1 MKKIIT
7 LFCLVVSLFATA
19 QESADT
25 MYIYRGDKTVE
36 CIAIAD
42 IDSITFVAPKY
53 EIESPSVPSFPN
65 YIYFSDTLYVLPI
78 VDDKEYHNI
87 PVVATKS
94 CDYDRTVAVEI
105 VDAGSNAI
113 EGRHYSLESNSVT
126 IKAGELVGNLR
137 VRGYHS
143 NIDVYDSLGIK
154 LNLIVPEDLQW
165 DMYGTEA
172 NVVLK
177 KACKFDIN
185 AFTGYCVLTSTYI
198 INYMTNID
206 MRLVKSEIDPE
217 NENTI
222 IIRDYFF
229 DGYDVRITFKPDDI
243 LNPLI
248 EMEDQVFGSTSD
260 AFGTL
265 YGDGI
270 IRMYQPTAYTSYFSS
285 CEKFIFQYMT
295 LYVPGMAEDANT
307 VGTFVNAVEW
317 ISDDEAEKLKRE
329 GY

>member
-1 MKKIIT
+1 MKKNI
-7 LFCLVVSLFATA
+7 
-19 QESADT
+19 
-25 MYIYRGDKTVE
+25 IYRLSRNFLCK
-36 CIAIAD
+36 A
-42 IDSITFVAPKY
+42 VAGVALMLALLTGVASCGKAELPTY
-53 EIESPSVPSFPN
+53 SGPE
-65 YIYFSDTLYVLPI
+65 YILLSDTLYVLPI
-78 VDDKEYHNI
+78 VDDEEYHNI

-185 AFTGYCVLTSTYI
+185 AFTGYCVVTSTYI
-198 INYMTNID
+198 MNYMEVDKILA
-206 MRLVKSEIDPE
+206 RSEIDPE

-229 DGYDVRITFKPDDI
+229 DGYDVRIKFKPDDI

-248 EMEDQVFGSTSD
+248 EMEDQAFGPTSD

-295 LYVPGMAEDANT
+295 LYVPGMAEGQNT

>member
-1 MKKIIT
+1 MKKNI
-7 LFCLVVSLFATA
+7 
-19 QESADT
+19 
-25 MYIYRGDKTVE
+25 IYRLSRKFL
-36 CIAIAD
+36 CKA
-42 IDSITFVAPKY
+42 VAGVALMLALLTGVSSCGKA
-53 EIESPSVPSFPN
+53 EFPTYSGPE
-65 YIYFSDTLYVLPI
+65 YILLSDTLYVLPI
-78 VDDKEYHNI
+78 VDDEEYHNI

-165 DMYGTEA
+165 DIYSTEA

-185 AFTGYCVLTSTYI
+185 AFTGYCVVTSTYI
-198 INYMTNID
+198 INYMLDTD

-229 DGYDVRITFKPDDI
+229 DGYDARITFKPDDI

-248 EMEDQVFGSTSD
+248 EMEDQTFGQTSD

-295 LYVPGMAEDANT
+295 LYVPGMAEGTNT

>member
-1 MKKIIT
+1 MKTLYRIT
-7 LFCLVVSLFATA
+7 EKLLC
-19 QESADT
+19 
-25 MYIYRGDKTVE
+25 K
-36 CIAIAD
+36 AIAG
-42 IDSITFVAPKY
+42 VAL
-53 EIESPSVPSFPN
+53 SVAAIAGIWGCNDAVVTYSGPE
-65 YIYFSDTLYVLPI
+65 YMLFSDTLYVLPV
-78 VDDKEYHNI
+78 VDDQEYHNI
-87 PVVATKS
+87 PVVATTA
-94 CDYDRTVAVEI
+94 CDYDRTVAVE
-105 VDAGSNAI
+105 VMDAFSNAI

-126 IKAGELVGNLR
+126 IPAGELVGNVR
-137 VRGYHS
+137 VRGYHN
-143 NIDVYDSLGIK
+143 NIDVYDSLGFK
-154 LNLIVPEDLQW
+154 LNLIVPEGLQW
-165 DMYGTEA
+165 DIYGTEA
-172 NVVLK
+172 NVILK

-229 DGYDVRITFKPDDI
+229 DGYDARVKFKSDDI

-248 EMEDQVFGSTSD
+248 EMEETDFGPTSE
-260 AFGTL
+260 AFGTI
-265 YGDGI
+265 YGDGM
-270 IRMYQPTAYTSYFSS
+270 IRMYQPTAYTSYYSS

-295 LYVPGMAEDANT
+295 LYVPGMPEGQNT

>member
-1 MKKIIT
+1 MKKNIIYR
-7 LFCLVVSLFATA
+7 LSKKFLGRAVAAVVLTATA
-19 QESADT
+19 MT
-25 MYIYRGDKTVE
+25 
-36 CIAIAD
+36 
-42 IDSITFVAPKY
+42 TFVGCGEAEPPTY
-53 EIESPSVPSFPN
+53 SGPEYVL
-65 YIYFSDTLYVLPI
+65 FSDTLYVLP
-78 VDDKEYHNI
+78 VADDEEYHNI
-87 PVVATKS
+87 PVVATRA

-105 VDAGSNAI
+105 LDSHSNAI
-113 EGRHYSLESNSVT
+113 EGRHYSLESNT
-126 IKAGELVGNLR
+126 ITIPAGELVGNVR

-154 LNLIVPEDLQW
+154 LNLIVPDELQW
-165 DMYGTEA
+165 GLYGTET
-172 NVVLK
+172 NVLLQ

-229 DGYDVRITFKPDDI
+229 DGYDARIKFNPEDI
-243 LNPLI
+243 MNPLI
-248 EMEDQVFGSTSD
+248 DMEDQAFGPTSE

-265 YGDGI
+265 YGDGL

-295 LYVPGMAEDANT
+295 LYVPGMDEGYNT

>member
-1 MKKIIT
+1 MKKNI
-7 LFCLVVSLFATA
+7 
-19 QESADT
+19 
-25 MYIYRGDKTVE
+25 IYRLSRMFLGKAVA
-36 CIAIAD
+36 AIALP
-42 IDSITFVAPKY
+42 VATLVGIAGCGEP
-53 EIESPSVPSFPN
+53 ESPTYSGPEYVL
-65 YIYFSDTLYVLPI
+65 FSDTLYVLPVI
-78 VDDKEYHNI
+78 DDEEYHEI
-87 PVVATKS
+87 PVVATQA

-105 VDAGSNAI
+105 IDAHSNAI
-113 EGRHYSLESNSVT
+113 EGKHYSLESNSIT
-126 IKAGELVGNLR
+126 IPAGELVGNVR

-143 NIDVYDSLGIK
+143 NIDVYDSIGFK
-154 LNLIVPEDLQW
+154 LNLIVPDELQW

-172 NVVLK
+172 NVLLQ

-185 AFTGYCVLTSTYI
+185 AFTGYCVVTSTYI
-198 INYMTNID
+198 INYMPDID

-229 DGYDVRITFKPDDI
+229 DGYDVRIKFNPDDI

-248 EMEDQVFGSTSD
+248 EMDDQAFGPTSE

-265 YGDGI
+265 YGDGL
-270 IRMYQPTAYTSYFSS
+270 IRMYQPTAFTSYYSS

-295 LYVPGMAEDANT
+295 LYVPGMEEGYNT